1 MFVFSF
7 DVKSSYLICCLSV
20 ACECLLRKDISSF
33 LLCFFQ
39 ILQKKEKI
47 LEKWKQKRS
56 HFIPNSSISSF
67 FWKNEGKNFLSFFP
81 NFEKMKQKTIFAL
94 SNVWR
99 ILAVNVTSWKLLK
112 LHFPYYFWPFIS
124 GFSFLSF
131 LLSFWI
137 VINSSK

>member
-39 ILQKKEKI
+39 ILQKKRK
-47 LEKWKQKRS
+47 L
-56 HFIPNSSISSF
+56 
-67 FWKNEGKNFLSFFP
+67 WKNESKNDLILFLILRFLRFFGKMKAKIFLVFFQILK
-81 NFEKMKQKTIFAL
+81 KMKQKTIFAL